1 MTQKY
6 SGQGNTYTQSQC
18 YIHTHIYIFH
28 FDTQSVD
35 ITLPKRDEHH
45 GFNPFTYFL
54 GLLVKGSDDTN
65 MYTHIHS
72 TSYKCVIGKTTG
84 AWEERGGGKGA
95 KGKERVVRKCI

>member
-1 MTQKY
+1 ML
-6 SGQGNTYTQSQC
+6 YTHI
-18 YIHTHIYIFH
+18 YIYIFH

-84 AWEERGGGKGA
+84 KSPWEERGGV
-95 KGKERVVRKCI
+95 VVRKCV